1 MIFVDTLKWDL
12 NTETI
17 TKKGHQPL
25 HLLQKLRSFNVDPTL
40 KLFYI
45 SFIDSVLIFSFICW
59 FYNLNTK
66 QTNSLQR
73 IVNFSSKINLCL
85 VIKLQLYPCYVTKIF
100 YQKWNL
106 FQRTPTEHA
115 LYRKFEHLP
124 HELRCMMFRS
134 LAHNINCSLTPQQGM
149 IRD

>member
-59 FYNLNTK
+59 FYNRNTK
-66 QTNSLQR
+66 YGGVETAKWLECWTCDQK
-73 IVNFSSKINLCL
+73 VAGL
-85 VIKLQLYPCYVTKIF
+85 VSVPTPCY
-100 YQKWNL
+100 
-106 FQRTPTEHA
+106 
-115 LYRKFEHLP
+115 
-124 HELRCMMFRS
+124 
-134 LAHNINCSLTPQQGM
+134 CSNM
-149 IRD
+149 

>member
-1 MIFVDTLKWDL
+1 MSPATREITAKPRFCMACMLLGNTTMI
-12 NTETI
+12 
-17 TKKGHQPL
+17 
-25 HLLQKLRSFNVDPTL
+25 LL
-40 KLFYI
+40 
-45 SFIDSVLIFSFICW
+45 SVLIFSFICW